1 MEDEDT
7 EMDNKESFQAGFSS
21 DNEDDET
28 DEVINTINELD
39 TDNWYLER
47 AAEREYIHQEPD
59 DWFFRK
65 KKDLEARKYYQVDEE
80 EESHE
85 DYDDADTRDEDD
97 KKKEYRC
104 IDLWYTHV
112 FWNTLESYSVKCLLI
127 FLPLLQID
135 TWAVLKFCS
144 KELTGS

>member
-7 EMDNKESFQAGFSS
+7 EMDNEESFQAGFSS

-65 KKDLEARKYYQVDEE
+65 KKDLEARNYYQVDEE

-104 IDLWYTHV
+104 IDL
-112 FWNTLESYSVKCLLI
+112 
-127 FLPLLQID
+127 
-135 TWAVLKFCS
+135 
-144 KELTGS
+144 